1 MSMKMMSAAY
11 LVDTAALLSL
21 QEKQDGVEF
30 HCFDMDSKEQ
40 IAEGHIGWDV
50 LDKQPFSTLEESAR
64 MAALQKISQLAG
76 LTVAPVAPEMLEQV
90 RGGRK
95 VLWQMKKADPELE
108 NAKNIR
114 FITSS
119 YEDRFKIPDGSAV
132 EIEYPNRKFSA
143 RCEYMDEYHLRL
155 GYDVL
160 HICQLAEMLERGGG
174 TCRPEP
180 LIMEERSAWDLGS
193 KGFLAIQT
201 CEDGYDYTLY
211 HKDFTEIDGGQIDNP
226 EISMNAARDQILSDY
241 GFGGRTM
248 TRIDYDELCDRAED
262 AEISRRESVL
272 GKLSDLSSRTDTPV
286 KAAKAK
292 EAER

>member
-1 MSMKMMSAAY
+1 MSMKMMNAAY
-11 LVDTAALLSL
+11 LVDNVALLSL

-30 HCFDMDSKEQ
+30 HCFDMGSKVQ

-64 MAALQKISQLAG
+64 MAVLQKIPQVDGLA
-76 LTVAPVAPEMLEQV
+76 VAPVAPEMLEQM

-95 VLWQMKKADPELE
+95 ILWQMKKADPELE

-132 EIEYPNRKFSA
+132 EIEYPNRKFLA

-180 LIMEERSAWDLGS
+180 LITEERSAWDLGS

-211 HKDFTEIDGGQIDNP
+211 HKDLP
-226 EISMNAARDQILSDY
+226 SLSRSMIR
-241 GFGGRTM
+241 
-248 TRIDYDELCDRAED
+248 
-262 AEISRRESVL
+262 
-272 GKLSDLSSRTDTPV
+272 
-286 KAAKAK
+286 
-292 EAER
+292 

>member
-1 MSMKMMSAAY
+1 M
-11 LVDTAALLSL
+11 
-21 QEKQDGVEF
+21 
-30 HCFDMDSKEQ
+30 
-40 IAEGHIGWDV
+40 
-50 LDKQPFSTLEESAR
+50 
-64 MAALQKISQLAG
+64 
-76 LTVAPVAPEMLEQV
+76 
-90 RGGRK
+90 
-95 VLWQMKKADPELE
+95 
-108 NAKNIR
+108 
-114 FITSS
+114 
-119 YEDRFKIPDGSAV
+119 

-180 LIMEERSAWDLGS
+180 LITEERSAWDLGS

-248 TRIDYDELCDRAED
+248 TLSLIH
-262 AEISRRESVL
+262 ISEPTRRS
-272 GKLSDLSSRTDTPV
+272 
-286 KAAKAK
+286 
-292 EAER
+292 

>member
-1 MSMKMMSAAY
+1 MSMKMMNAAY
-11 LVDTAALLSL
+11 LVDNVALLSL

-30 HCFDMDSKEQ
+30 HCFDMDSKVQ

-64 MAALQKISQLAG
+64 MAALQKIPQLDG
-76 LTVAPVAPEMLEQV
+76 LTVAPVAPEMLEQM

-155 GYDVL
+155 WV
-160 HICQLAEMLERGGG
+160 
-174 TCRPEP
+174 
-180 LIMEERSAWDLGS
+180 
-193 KGFLAIQT
+193 
-201 CEDGYDYTLY
+201 
-211 HKDFTEIDGGQIDNP
+211 
-226 EISMNAARDQILSDY
+226 
-241 GFGGRTM
+241 
-248 TRIDYDELCDRAED
+248 
-262 AEISRRESVL
+262 
-272 GKLSDLSSRTDTPV
+272 
-286 KAAKAK
+286 
-292 EAER
+292 

>member
-1 MSMKMMSAAY
+1 MQLIWWIM
-11 LVDTAALLSL
+11 LR
-21 QEKQDGVEF
+21 
-30 HCFDMDSKEQ
+30 
-40 IAEGHIGWDV
+40 IGWDV
-50 LDKQPFSTLEESAR
+50 LDKQPSSTLEESAR
-64 MAALQKISQLAG
+64 VAALQKIPNLSG

-114 FITSS
+114 FITSN

-180 LIMEERSAWDLGS
+180 LITEERSAWDLGS

-272 GKLSDLSSRTDTPV
+272 GKLSDLSARTDTPM